1 MKQPRKYVDAKASDD
16 LDYGRN
22 FQILPKNHDSFL
34 QPENIRMI
42 LIINKAH
49 CLDLDLN
56 GKRPGVTF
64 DGNFK
69 FILDW

>member
-1 MKQPRKYVDAKASDD
+1 MQQPRKYVDAKASDD

-42 LIINKAH
+42 EFIELCINPIPTSWR
-49 CLDLDLN
+49 LN
-56 GKRPGVTF
+56 QP
-64 DGNFK
+64 
-69 FILDW
+69 L

>member
-1 MKQPRKYVDAKASDD
+1 MQQPRKYVDAKASDD

-42 LIINKAH
+42 E
-49 CLDLDLN
+49 
-56 GKRPGVTF
+56 
-64 DGNFK
+64 
-69 FILDW
+69 FIESCIK